1 MAKTKPKHH
10 ETQRLAMVEV
20 IRGRVLR
27 MMARDLASLRS
38 FISTL
43 DGNEHVVEML
53 RGKQGE
59 EILLRVADYVMQE
72 LGDNSSARGKANR
85 SGVSR
90 YLAGK
95 VKGMMPAEETDGV
108 LGGQPEVA

>member
-1 MAKTKPKHH
+1 MAKDKHH
-10 ETQRLAMVEV
+10 EPQALTNVAV

-38 FISTL
+38 FISTIP
-43 DGNEHVVEML
+43 GNEHVVEML
-53 RGKQGE
+53 RGKPGE

-90 YLAGK
+90 YLASK
-95 VKGMMPAEETDGV
+95 VKGAMGNDEEQEQAPAEV
-108 LGGQPEVA
+108 VA